1 MLAECQKERLL
12 DHNEWMNDEVRE
24 QIENLQR
31 THGFEEDEAVAF
43 WHLQQAG
50 KQINALWRADLRE
63 EMDRYEGRDDKE
75 GQPTTLLHG
84 TAEWHYRVL
93 QHFAALRREMGARVL
108 RRDYPDGWGWTFGK
122 DPSNEED

>member
-24 QIENLQR
+24 EIEDLQR

-50 KQINALWRADLRE
+50 KQINALWRATL
-63 EMDRYEGRDDKE
+63 GRRWTVTK
-75 GQPTTLLHG
+75 GRMIRRGSTR
-84 TAEWHYRVL
+84 HYST
-93 QHFAALRREMGARVL
+93 VL
-108 RRDYPDGWGWTFGK
+108 RSGITGFSNIAQPCAGNWAPACCGETIQMDGAGFV
-122 DPSNEED
+122 

>member
-1 MLAECQKERLL
+1 MLADCQKERLL
-12 DHNEWMNDEVRE
+12 DHDEWMNDEVRE
-24 QIENLQR
+24 EIEDLQR

-75 GQPTTLLHG
+75 GQHATLLHG

-93 QHFAALRREMGARVL
+93 QHFAALRRELGARVL
-108 RRDYPDGWGWTFGK
+108 RRDYPDGWGWIRVK
-122 DPSNEED
+122 DPTNEED

>member
-1 MLAECQKERLL
+1 
-12 DHNEWMNDEVRE
+12 
-24 QIENLQR
+24 
-31 THGFEEDEAVAF
+31 VAF

-75 GQPTTLLHG
+75 GQHATLLHG

-93 QHFAALRREMGARVL
+93 QHFAALRRELGTRVL
-108 RRDYPDGWGWTFGK
+108 RRDYSDGWGWIRGK

>member
-1 MLAECQKERLL
+1 L

-24 QIENLQR
+24 QIEDLQS

-63 EMDRYEGRDDKE
+63 EMDRYGGQDDKE
-75 GQPTTLLHG
+75 GSTR
-84 TAEWHYRVL
+84 HYST
-93 QHFAALRREMGARVL
+93 VL
-108 RRDYPDGWGWTFGK
+108 RSGITGFSNISQPCAGNWASACCGGTIQMDGLDSCRGSW
-122 DPSNEED
+122 